1 MTLAVSDGWI
11 EGPLKQFVSE
21 ARVQLAVVLHTS
33 GQALGQYGFSRSVE
47 VMSACAL
54 SAAIHASSGEL
65 GRMLDGSP
73 FRGLHYA
80 GQDRQVFLGQLAT
93 GERPLLLLAVF
104 GDESSLGLVQL
115 YLREFSVNLAAAMPA
130 EPDEPPALGD
140 DFERELNHNLAVLF
154 GRA

>member
-1 MTLAVSDGWI
+1 MKLAVSAPWI
-11 EGPLKQFVSE
+11 EDPLRQFVSE
-21 ARVQLAVVLHTS
+21 ARVRLAVVLHPN

-65 GRMLDGSP
+65 GRMLEGAP
-73 FRGLHYA
+73 FTALHYA
-80 GQDRQVFLGQLAT
+80 GQERQVFLGLVPGGAQ
-93 GERPLLLLAVF
+93 PLLLLAVF
-104 GDESSLGLVQL
+104 DEESSLGLVQL
-115 YLREFSVNLAAAMPA
+115 YLREFSAQLAAAAPTGQEEA
-130 EPDEPPALGD
+130 PALGG